1 MSKEDNLLVSATHSH
16 VYVWNTVNM
25 TLVNQIDDVADNEY
39 TKRLVFIK
47 RSKVLIGTD
56 VANVAMYLVIFILRM
71 ESDQMEDTI

>member
-1 MSKEDNLLVSATHSH
+1 
-16 VYVWNTVNM
+16 M